1 MYRESLVGMALAIT
15 LEEIGAKL
23 TEGQQERI
31 WQVFDKTMTEC
42 LAEVPLMTRVQVK
55 VRPPTSISN
64 SDRKEEKN
72 ICFACKK
79 KTLVSLD
86 TTSEEASLDP
96 LATSSASSGPH
107 DQDNDSGSVQQIC
120 HSSDGEKETD
130 LSSCCVEEL
139 SSFMNDPQLAFP
151 VYRYVD
157 GIWTII
163 LKDPEVTVR
172 DEFGEEESL
181 TLDYLKVYLQ
191 QMPSSGSA
199 KSAPTKVRRNGA
211 NYSGG
216 LHSWNQKG
224 KQRTFKRD
232 RS

>member
-1 MYRESLVGMALAIT
+1 MGMALAIT

-23 TEGQQERI
+23 TEGQKERI

-55 VRPPTSISN
+55 VRPPTSITN
-64 SDRKEEKN
+64 SDRMEEEN
-72 ICFACKK
+72 VCLAVKK

-86 TTSEEASLDP
+86 TTSEEAPLDP
-96 LATSSASSGPH
+96 LVSSSVSSGGH
-107 DQDNDSGSVQQIC
+107 DEHSRSSRAQQSC
-120 HSSDGEKETD
+120 HSSDGEKDDD

-139 SSFMNDPQLAFP
+139 SSFLNDPQLAFP

-157 GIWTII
+157 GVWTII

-191 QMPSSGSA
+191 QMPTSA
-199 KSAPTKVRRNGA
+199 SARNAPSKVRRNGA
-211 NYSGG
+211 NYPGG
-216 LHSWNQKG
+216 VQNWKQEG
-224 KQRTFKRD
+224 KQRGLKRE